1 MRSSK
6 GTAVYGYPGAKGF
19 SLVEVMV
26 ALIVMSVGLLGIAK
40 MQALALSSTTS
51 ARARSIA
58 ALEASSLA
66 STMSADRAY
75 WANVTADPAV
85 TFSAGAVTAGDP
97 ALQLNATCPCTPPQI
112 AFDDLSAWATD
123 LNLQLPNVQG
133 SVSCSTPAAVTP
145 PTPPPLPTPVSCTIS
160 LNWTEQQ
167 VVSNAQQTT
176 AAAAINY
183 TLHVNP

>member
-1 MRSSK
+1 MRSSN
-6 GTAVYGYPGAKGF
+6 GTAVYGYPRAAGF

-51 ARARSIA
+51 ARMRSVA
-58 ALEASSLA
+58 ALEAASLA
-66 STMSADRAY
+66 STMNADRAY
-75 WANVTADPAV
+75 WAGVTTDPAV
-85 TFSAGAVTAGDP
+85 TLSATGAVTATGDA
-97 ALQLNATCPCTPPQI
+97 ALQAATCPCTPPQI
-112 AFDDLSAWATD
+112 AFNDLNDWAAD

-133 SVSCSTPAAVTP
+133 SVSCTPLVPP
-145 PTPPPLPTPVSCTIS
+145 PTPTPVSCTIS

-176 AAAAINY
+176 APTTINY

>member
-1 MRSSK
+1 MRSLNDTS
-6 GTAVYGYPGAKGF
+6 VYGYPGAAGF
-19 SLVEVMV
+19 SLIEVMV

-51 ARARSIA
+51 ARIRSIA

-75 WANVTADPAV
+75 WANVTVDPGV
-85 TFSAGAVTAGDP
+85 TLSATGAVTANDA
-97 ALQLNATCPCTPPQI
+97 ALQPNATCPCTPPQI
-112 AFDDLSAWATD
+112 AFNDLSDWAAD

-133 SVSCSTPAAVTP
+133 SVSCAPLIPP
-145 PTPPPLPTPVSCTIS
+145 PTPTPVSCTIS

-167 VVSNAQQTT
+167 GVSNAQQTT
-176 AAAAINY
+176 AATAINY